1 MLPGEKRNHLPLM
14 LRLRDL
20 LLNGACSFLET
31 ILEGYASQAHRVLIG
46 CSPPPS
52 YKFYGITSFSSSSS
66 DSSSGGRGGS
76 DGDTG
81 TGIRTEALCF

>member
-14 LRLRDL
+14 LRLKDL

-46 CSPPPS
+46 CSPPS
-52 YKFYGITSFSSSSS
+52 YKFYGIASFSSSSS

-76 DGDTG
+76 DGDAG